1 MATKSMAYDHPAY
14 TAPSSVG
21 GVIAAGVSAQF
32 KFPAWTNLILKS
44 CQVQAD
50 GGGTGAAADVVLLH
64 RISNAGTTTTSLANI
79 GTWTAGMFSSVN
91 YVGTHTFTQGDAF
104 AITKGT
110 DATVKYAV
118 SAELYIAPGG
128 NVTG

>member
-14 TAPSSVG
+14 TTPMSVG

-44 CQVQAD
+44 AQVQAN
-50 GGGTGAAADVVLLH
+50 GGGTGGAQDIVRLH
-64 RISNAGTTTTSLANI
+64 RISDQGTTTTSIGVI
-79 GTWTAGMFSSVN
+79 GTWTAGQFNSVN
-91 YVGTHTFTQGDAF
+91 YVGTHTFTKGDAF

-110 DATVKYAV
+110 DATVMYAA
-118 SAELYIAPGG
+118 SAELYVVPGA

>member
-21 GVIAAGVSAQF
+21 GVIAAGVSSQF

-44 CQVQAD
+44 CQVQAN
-50 GGGTGAAADVVLLH
+50 GGGTGAAQDIVRLH
-64 RISNAGTTTTSLANI
+64 RISDQGTTTTSIGVI
-79 GTWTAGMFSSVN
+79 GTWTAGQFNSVN

-110 DATVKYAV
+110 DATVTYAV
-118 SAELYIAPGG
+118 SAELYVVPGG